1 MSVTVVPDL
10 DQVTDVV
17 APERRGRQ
25 RRRVRWGWV
34 VLITLLA
41 ALLVVWLTSPSGLVK
56 PDGLAQVGQFF
67 EAALHP
73 RADGGFLALVGLS
86 AVTTL
91 SYAVLG
97 TALSLVI
104 GLIGGVLGSR
114 TWWLSGS
121 RLRRGTLA
129 WRLSRLALVLPRGI
143 HEVIWG
149 LVFLAILGVD
159 PLAAVLAIGIP
170 FGAVT
175 AKVFS
180 ELIDATDR
188 RPYEALLAQG
198 ASRTSAMLYGLLP
211 AAGSELLSYG
221 FYRFECAIR
230 SATILGLVGAG
241 GLGFQITLS
250 FQTLQYSEIWSLLY
264 AVIVLSWCADRWS
277 STIRR
282 RRAAAGSRARS
293 RRDPVLVGSF
303 ACGVALLAISA
314 WWVGLS
320 PAVLVSPHTLESLGS
335 VLAGVW
341 PPRLPD
347 GGIAQLAGEAGV
359 TLVMSVLAG
368 ILAFAGGAMLAFPA
382 ARLSD
387 LGRCRQAGMIAHIG
401 RFAVLLV
408 SRLVLIVVRS
418 VPPPIWALLF
428 LFVLF
433 PGILP
438 GALALAVYT
447 TGILGRLM
455 AESAENLDGR
465 PLRALRSNGASE
477 LQVFCYAVVPAAAP
491 RFIAYGLYRWEVT
504 IRETVVVGVVGAGGL
519 GLVLQQQLATFDY
532 GAAFTTLA
540 LIVGLTFA
548 VDLLSSVVRRSVP

>member
-1 MSVTVVPDL
+1 MSVTAVPEL
-10 DQVTDVV
+10 DHAVDVV
-17 APERRGRQ
+17 ASERRCRP
-25 RRRVRWGWV
+25 RRARWGWV
-34 VLITLLA
+34 TITTLLA
-41 ALLVVWLTSPSGLVK
+41 ALVVVWLTSPSGLVK

-86 AVTTL
+86 TVTTL

-104 GLIGGVLGSR
+104 GLVGGVLGSR

-121 RLRRGTLA
+121 RQRRGKLGWTVA
-129 WRLSRLALVLPRGI
+129 RLALILPRGI

-282 RRAAAGSRARS
+282 RRAATGSGQRS
-293 RRDPVLVGSF
+293 RRDPVLIGSLV
-303 ACGVALLAISA
+303 CGVALLAMSA

-320 PAVLVSPHTLESLGS
+320 PAVLVSPHTLESLAG
-335 VLAGVW
+335 VLAGAW
-341 PPRLPD
+341 PPALPE

-359 TLVMSVLAG
+359 TLVMSVLASL
-368 ILAFAGGAMLAFPA
+368 LAFAGGALLAFPA

-387 LGRCRQAGMIAHIG
+387 LGRCRQVGSTARVS

-428 LFVLF
+428 LFVLY

-532 GAAFTTLA
+532 GAALTTLA
-540 LIVGLTFA
+540 MIVGLTFA
-548 VDLLSSVVRRSVP
+548 VDLLSSVVRRSAP